1 MEGYNPSVSLLPQGS
16 GVIHH
21 MSGGNAPPNY
31 DPSASLLPNVAAN
44 IGVYKGGGGSPAM
57 NEITGQIRVIPNNGR
72 VPESDEFSN
81 QCMLISLV
89 DHIKYR
95 KALTNVK
102 VHTDFTLKMLRDDVI
117 QDDDK
122 KIWPPNVEYDY
133 SKGTSIKG
141 LNTANKGPRTQNT
154 ILEHISNVY
163 HINIYIRFKYDNKLS
178 TPFFLLGSN
187 TFKSDSTY
195 SDAEIISYGNH
206 FELYIPDDPNKYPNH
221 ANLGNTINLS
231 GIASLKFNI
240 DTINASTIKDKTIYE
255 LLDIQTA
262 SNQKLHELIN
272 TVQKNTNVNQTKINL
287 IEKIHKNNT
296 LLEQTISQKLKNPN
310 TEQKEIE
317 QLKTEG
323 ITADSYVVVPSTLDD
338 STITAISAIL
348 HSDKNENSVIKNN
361 TNSTQNSTIAA
372 ISAILYS
379 DKNEEAVNSTN
390 VDERT
395 IFLFKKTFTITN
407 PMKTDEISDKNKE
420 ILKEFGLEK
429 AENKI
434 QLSILRSIWDIP
446 SEIYCDTNASIASIG
461 QCEPIRRLL
470 DSLYLYN
477 AQLFM
482 KNVSKNANINYN
494 SLMKQFSKN
503 NIPSSAASAAASA
516 ASSAEAEAKAEAE
529 GEGEAKAAAE
539 AAAEAETEA
548 EVEEGEEA
556 AAAAAAEAEEPVLT
570 AKLQTLN
577 TQLNNQ
583 VSDIELSKTID
594 NIEDNMTKLKTEEK
608 TEEKTVDEKLKDAVV
623 TTNPLIADTTLIIR
637 KALLEAKRNELQKQL
652 KEHISEYSIQNVNKT
667 NLQNLITKNKSRH
680 DNIQTKL
687 VTSINDK
694 ITEINRTLDQ
704 SEFKSINQELIRT
717 YAKVYTNTDKAL
729 QIEYDDW
736 LDKLHPEITVLNTL
750 KTSDEKHKI
759 YELSN
764 KISKKMKEYSETSIF
779 TRWLKVS
786 DMITEMTELEKART
800 NFQSQIDIVVS
811 DIKKKGEN
819 AAINQ
824 AKNELNYY
832 KNKIIQIKSKEKIL
846 LAVATACIIDYEKS
860 LLSDSSISSN
870 FSTDIDNIAAIAAI
884 ISSEAKPV
892 SKPVSSALTPP
903 PFLTSLY
910 KKIKKNSTAT
920 TPAIVAATAAEAPA
934 PAIAAEAPATTTA
947 AAAEA
952 PASATASATASAAAA
967 EAPATASAA
976 EAPATAEAPTTA
988 ATEAPAPA
996 IAAVAATPPP
1006 PTIPNSLLHKVFIN
1020 NFIQKFKESIENGFI
1035 NNTTS
1040 TKIQRKPALLQSK
1053 NTRSALDNKL
1063 IKLTDTIYG
1072 FLTNKNSPSG
1082 VPYNIGMVANQIR
1095 KIIKDYRYEVP
1106 PLYVPD
1112 NKLKNGYTTLT
1123 IKHLRNSN
1131 STSSIINEEV
1141 DRYKK
1146 EIENYKK
1153 NPNSFVPKVLE
1164 LEAQAELEAPVESAE
1179 PVAIEAP
1186 ATATGPVKTILTAL
1200 FATFTGPGIFFIKGG
1215 TINSHY
1221 VATFQEMS
1229 KKKELKELNKN
1240 QLKKV
1245 SKQELL
1251 KLISDKINETTQ
1263 STLETL
1269 VKADDTF
1276 EEKLLEITEQINK
1289 TDNIELKDLHN
1300 KLTTFL
1306 LELNKIIILDETE
1319 STLDN
1324 TLLGKILTKIKN
1336 DIHSEMNLIDVPND
1350 IVQNLQAMNTII
1362 DTMMNNLPNLP
1373 LGKKFIKAVEELLG
1387 RSDTVSTNVSHN
1399 TPKKTYEEIKDEINA
1414 LIDDTKEEIN
1424 ALIDEINKEMQETD
1438 DEGEQKLDKE
1448 KEILEEALSKISET
1462 TSWDELLNIHTNNR
1476 YMKPLHRFIKN
1487 IDDDIREQ
1495 NREEEKRKEAE
1506 EKEKEVNL
1514 QMKIQKEK
1522 NNKQK
1527 NKNIL
1532 EKYQKKQEEEEQKR
1546 KEEEQTRKEK
1556 EEERITLKK
1565 TSIDTSLRE
1574 YNESKNALEMAL
1586 NEPLLQAA
1594 KDKKNEL
1601 LKQIQSASNNTKR
1614 KIHNEIIDL
1623 DIEYI
1628 QKYKEKVTNEL
1639 NELKEKYEKYKE
1651 LYKNVSNENRSK
1663 IGHNVNFEDEQL
1675 YIDAIEE
1682 DLTDT
1687 VYTKYEGV
1695 KINIPKNMNNS
1706 IKKAENA
1713 AKMERA
1719 INNNVKVSN
1728 LNKIEEENNAKATA
1742 IEEAEKREKEAKKRE
1757 EEAEKR
1763 KEEEEEKRKREQEEE
1778 EKRNKSSQLTTEIM
1792 LVLTPLSQRMKI
1804 LITKKNTLDFNIFTN
1819 IYNTSL
1825 SNFDKIKNRYNF
1837 VEKDLIKEHVDTIK
1851 PEIDKIDKNILRIEE
1866 IIKQKELNT
1875 ETKRLANEA
1884 KRKANNN
1891 EAKRKVNEEEAKRKA
1906 NEEKNKA
1913 NEEEKR
1919 KVNEARIN
1927 VEEKARLKAER
1938 KAKYPL
1944 KKFREFVSQY
1954 TPKKYAIL
1962 NNKNKPKYTQ
1972 ALKNLERLTKIT
1984 KETIPNENKYT
1995 PDNMIERYEKSYK
2008 IYEDVLARQKQAELN
2023 NIQRRNPALAKAT
2036 ESEKRRIGLP
2046 PVNRI
2051 KLPPPIPLITPPKPP
2066 PKAFGRTY
2074 AQVHPTQKK
2083 NRTVTGGK
2091 KRYAKT
2097 IKKK

>member
-21 MSGGNAPPNY
+21 MSGGNMPPGY

-44 IGVYKGGGGSPAM
+44 IGVYKGGGGEPVDS
-57 NEITGQIRVIPNNGR
+57 EITGKIRVISNNGR

-95 KALTNVK
+95 KALDGFTIKNVK
-102 VHTDFTLKMLRDDVI
+102 VQTDFTLKLLRDDVI
-117 QDDDK
+117 QGDDK
-122 KIWPPNVEYDY
+122 KIWPPNIEYDY
-133 SKGTSIKG
+133 SKGTSIKA

-154 ILEHISNVY
+154 ILKHISDVY

-187 TFKSDSTY
+187 TFEPNLKY

-206 FELYIPDDPNKYPNH
+206 FELYIPEDANKYPNY
-221 ANLGNTINLS
+221 ANFGDTITLS
-231 GIASLKFNI
+231 GIIGSKSLFNI
-240 DTINASTIKDKTIYE
+240 DTITANTINNKTIHE

-262 SNQKLHELIN
+262 SNQKLHELIA
-272 TVQKNTNVNQTKINL
+272 KIKKKPNINIKDFSAVEEL
-287 IEKIHKNNT
+287 YEKNT
-296 LLEQTISQKLKNPN
+296 LLEQTISQKLTNPSD
-310 TEQKEIE
+310 TEKKEIE

-323 ITADSYVVVPSTLDD
+323 ITAESYVVVPSTLDD
-338 STITAISAIL
+338 STIAAISAIL

-407 PMKTDEISDKNKE
+407 PMKTDKISDKNKE

-446 SEIYCDTNASIASIG
+446 SDIHCDTNASIASIG
-461 QCEPIRRLL
+461 KCEPIRRLL

-482 KNVSKNANINYN
+482 KNMSKNTNINYN
-494 SLMKQFSKN
+494 SLIKQFSKN
-503 NIPSSAASAAASA
+503 NIPSSTASTVSSSASTSPSESSSPSSA
-516 ASSAEAEAKAEAE
+516 STSPSTASSVSS
-529 GEGEAKAAAE
+529 
-539 AAAEAETEA
+539 T
-548 EVEEGEEA
+548 VSLPSVEGEEDNIDVIELA
-556 AAAAAAEAEEPVLT
+556 EEEAEDAEDAEVTSATATAAEEDAVVASVAATEAKPAEAQAETKPLIT
-570 AKLQTLN
+570 QLQTLI
-577 TQLNNQ
+577 TQLNNR
-583 VSDIELSKTID
+583 VSDFELSKTIN
-594 NIEDNMTKLKTEEK
+594 NIEDNMTKLK

-637 KALLEAKRNELQKQL
+637 KALLEAKRKELQTQL
-652 KEHISEYSIQNVNKT
+652 DEHISDYSIKNVKNA

-680 DNIQTKL
+680 DNIQAKL
-687 VTSINDK
+687 FTSINDK
-694 ITEINRTLDQ
+694 IIEIKKTLEQ
-704 SEFKSINQELIRT
+704 LEFKLINNELNT
-717 YAKVYTNTDKAL
+717 NYAKVYTNTDKAL
-729 QIEYDDW
+729 QIKYDDW
-736 LDKLHPEITVLNTL
+736 LDKLHAEISVLNTL
-750 KTSDEKHKI
+750 KTSDEKHEI

-764 KISKKMKEYSETSIF
+764 IISKKMKDYSDTYFFI
-779 TRWLKVS
+779 RWLKVS
-786 DMITEMTELEKART
+786 DMITAMTKLEKART
-800 NFQSQIDIVVS
+800 NFQSQIDNVAS

-819 AAINQ
+819 AAIKQ
-824 AKNELNYY
+824 AKQELKYY
-832 KNKIIQIKSKEKIL
+832 KKIITQIKSKEKIL

-860 LLSDSSISSN
+860 LLSDPSISSN

-892 SKPVSSALTPP
+892 SKVASLTAPPMLSNLYQITKEKSAAAAAA
-903 PFLTSLY
+903 
-910 KKIKKNSTAT
+910 AT
-920 TPAIVAATAAEAPA
+920 ETPAAPAAPAATETPAAPAA
-934 PAIAAEAPATTTA
+934 PAIAAATAATGSTETTTA
-947 AAAEA
+947 
-952 PASATASATASAAAA
+952 
-967 EAPATASAA
+967 
-976 EAPATAEAPTTA
+976 TA
-988 ATEAPAPA
+988 AT
-996 IAAVAATPPP
+996 
-1006 PTIPNSLLHKVFIN
+1006 PT
-1020 NFIQKFKESIENGFI
+1020 
-1035 NNTTS
+1035 
-1040 TKIQRKPALLQSK
+1040 
-1053 NTRSALDNKL
+1053 
-1063 IKLTDTIYG
+1063 TI
-1072 FLTNKNSPSG
+1072 
-1082 VPYNIGMVANQIR
+1082 
-1095 KIIKDYRYEVP
+1095 
-1106 PLYVPD
+1106 
-1112 NKLKNGYTTLT
+1112 
-1123 IKHLRNSN
+1123 
-1131 STSSIINEEV
+1131 
-1141 DRYKK
+1141 
-1146 EIENYKK
+1146 
-1153 NPNSFVPKVLE
+1153 PNSFVPEASVAVVE
-1164 LEAQAELEAPVESAE
+1164 SEAQAEPEAPEAQAEPEAQAQAQAELEAPVESAE

-1229 KKKELKELNKN
+1229 KKKELNKNQLNKN

-1245 SKQELL
+1245 SKPKLL
-1251 KLISDKINETTQ
+1251 EIIGPKIDKTTQ

-1269 VKADDTF
+1269 VKADDIF

-1289 TDNIELKDLHN
+1289 TDNIELKELHN
-1300 KLTTFL
+1300 NLTTFL

-1387 RSDTVSTNVSHN
+1387 RSNTVSTNVSHN

-1424 ALIDEINKEMQETD
+1424 ALIDEINKKMQETD

-1565 TSIDTSLRE
+1565 TNLDTSLTE

-1628 QKYKEKVTNEL
+1628 QKYKEKVTNAL

-1695 KINIPKNMNNS
+1695 KVNIPKNMNNS

-1713 AKMERA
+1713 AKIERT
-1719 INNNVKVSN
+1719 IKNVNVNVKVSN
-1728 LNKIEEENNAKATA
+1728 LNKIEEENNAKAKA
-1742 IEEAEKREKEAKKRE
+1742 IEEAEKREKEVKKREE

-1763 KEEEEEKRKREQEEE
+1763 KEEEAEKRKREQEETK
-1778 EKRNKSSQLTTEIM
+1778 KRSKSSQLTTEIM

-1804 LITKKNTLDFNIFTN
+1804 LIAKKNTLDFNDFTT
-1819 IYNTSL
+1819 IYKTSL
-1825 SNFDKIKNRYNF
+1825 SNFNKIKNRYNF

-1884 KRKANNN
+1884 KRKANND

-1906 NEEKNKA
+1906 NEEKTKA
-1913 NEEEKR
+1913 NEEERR
-1919 KVNEARIN
+1919 KVNKARIN

-2046 PVNRI
+2046 PVSI
-2051 KLPPPIPLITPPKPP
+2051 TLPPPIPLITPPKPP